1 MNDRLAENIKFF
13 KDTAKLYN
21 LNINKSMMPIQT
33 ITLGSP
39 ELAMKIQKL
48 ALDKKLFVQAIRYP
62 TVPKNKDLIR
72 INITSNHTK
81 KHIKELLVFLANQL
95 V

>member
-1 MNDRLAENIKFF
+1 MV
-13 KDTAKLYN
+13 
-21 LNINKSMMPIQT
+21 PIQT

-39 ELAMKIQKL
+39 KLVMKIQKL
-48 ALDKKLFVQAIRYP
+48 ALDKNLFLQAIRYP

-72 INITSNHTK
+72 INITNKHTK
-81 KHIKELLVFLANQL
+81 KHIKELLIFLANQL

>member
-1 MNDRLAENIKFF
+1 
-13 KDTAKLYN
+13 
-21 LNINKSMMPIQT
+21 MMPIQT

-81 KHIKELLVFLANQL
+81 KHIKELLIFLANQL